1 MAALDDRGRVVRLAL
16 AFPSSLGKPG
26 LDVTQYS
33 VVCNP
38 ELATFVLRP
47 KKQWEYNG
55 DVEI

>member
-1 MAALDDRGRVVRLAL
+1 MAALDDRGRVVWVELIFL
-16 AFPSSLGKPG
+16 GSSKKSGR
-26 LDVTQYS
+26 DATQNS

-55 DVEI
+55 DVGI